1 VIDQKLKEKLVRD
14 AVKAGGGII
23 RTTKP
28 VDTVWLLD
36 KDKLGT
42 SQVPKDSAQH
52 MVERGYAHWPEPNE
66 INATT
71 GEFLDGRTRDDSAKL
86 RAGEALIAAERKKA
100 NKESGVDKPT
110 VRKPIPL
117 PSIDPD
123 SHDSG
128 PVNPGV
134 PMKRIEEVE
143 AKMEELGMRVDNKL
157 DLIMQ
162 ALSLPPKQD

>member
-1 VIDQKLKEKLVRD
+1 MIDQKLKEKLVRD

-117 PSIDPD
+117 PSIDP
-123 SHDSG
+123 
-128 PVNPGV
+128 
-134 PMKRIEEVE
+134 
-143 AKMEELGMRVDNKL
+143 
-157 DLIMQ
+157 
-162 ALSLPPKQD
+162 